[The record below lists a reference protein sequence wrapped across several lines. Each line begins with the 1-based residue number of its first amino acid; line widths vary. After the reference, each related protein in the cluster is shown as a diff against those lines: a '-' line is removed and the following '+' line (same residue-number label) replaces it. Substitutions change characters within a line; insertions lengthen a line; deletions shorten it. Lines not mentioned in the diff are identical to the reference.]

1 MQRCP
6 YLHEMRERLLDQ
18 PRETLQ
24 LENME
29 RANLLDNRQSATE
42 SHQVGTV
49 VKLQGDGYH
58 TSPAHQ
64 RTPLVPHDLGEDF
77 NLDFDD
83 DFPIDARRPKNA
95 NSPDYNVN
103 ELGDVGIIG
112 ALPYITD
119 FFRVGQ
125 LSGCGLLVYFFHR
138 LPVSFPIHVH
148 VIQCTATQLL
158 ATRDAVFTIVPVTDQ
173 CNPFFAEPYT
183 LMTRHIGT
191 HVHREKDHPASK
203 TETDTETE
211 TMGGGEVKVA
221 TVDVE
226 GGDNMATLPV
236 SRSHTAGSTDSAEKN
251 NAANKEM
258 ELKNVMP
265 QPLQRTSLFIVT
277 SLVYAILLIV
287 VCIAYVIS
295 DVTTHR
301 LPVLYYETFFTYLY
315 GTSILFLLYV
325 FCFLLQESSCCN
337 GGNGGSKPKPQP
349 KEKKAKKTKNAD
361 PADSKDAKGSKDSGK
376 AGKGAAYQE
385 APVDAEV
392 AVTPKNVRKRKT
404 THSDLTHGS
413 FFLRVGA
420 IAFGLGAM
428 IYIGLE
434 FGSFFEI
441 PFDSPCHHILIGV
454 NPLLQMIFTFMQMY
468 FIFMNARLNI
478 HRFKV
483 IARFGLMHVVA
494 TNICVWIRTLV
505 KESLLEITIYHQKRE
520 ADPEASSIAHSIRQ
534 HALRHAGTVLRTH
547 TGPNSE
553 FEVLDG
559 EDVLPKNVY
568 KSDNVLSKLVRNTVD
583 GISKSLGMGG
593 GGGGDVTS
601 STTSMP
607 ITTTSATM
615 RAAYTTPGYQWHST
629 TMARKLKKFI
639 TSTTAATSTMG
650 SSSTTTST
658 STTST
663 ASSMP
668 SFNSDLSSSTTT
680 SETPF
685 NSLQR
690 ILSSAAPSLT
700 PIDVAAPT
708 LPAAVDGG
716 ATFATATA
724 SATATSGV
732 SSFLNNLAASTPS
745 TSVSE
750 LTPASSTESAV
761 NIMNNL
767 FGPGMENSFQT
778 YSDISHEESNGLV
791 AFENFESLD
800 NIYPAALSSNI
811 GTLNSTAC
819 GRIDIM
825 GTIVYD
831 SAPYLYPFIIEYSL
845 IGAVVLYVM
854 WKHIGRYPGRMN
866 DEDLEHRLEVM
877 LSRRAVAMAQQARSG
892 RVDCVGSSKG
902 LFFGLLLLVG
912 ALICLIL
919 FFVLVRHQKFS
930 LLAIY
935 LADASHC
942 ILMAFAILAIIIG
955 FIRVKNLKFRC
966 EEQSSL
972 NDILLRI
979 SAFGL
984 FTYSVFSIIAGSLK
998 VLESEPSLL
1007 VTTTGGVA
1015 VFQVILQ
1022 LLFIADVSRR
1032 RVHLPEHDRSKPGRQ
1047 IVTFLL
1053 ICNVAMFAIYTFE
1066 AQKVFANPVQLEF
1079 YGFVPWSIIQRITL
1093 PLCIFHRFHSAV
1105 TLAEIWKTTYK
1116 ARLE

>member
-6 YLHEMRERLLDQ
+6 YIHEMRERLLDQ

-29 RANLLDNRQSATE
+29 RANLLDNRQSASE
-42 SHQVGTV
+42 SNQVGTV

-95 NSPDYNVN
+95 
-103 ELGDVGIIG
+103 
-112 ALPYITD
+112 
-119 FFRVGQ
+119 
-125 LSGCGLLVYFFHR
+125 
-138 LPVSFPIHVH
+138 
-148 VIQCTATQLL
+148 
-158 ATRDAVFTIVPVTDQ
+158 
-173 CNPFFAEPYT
+173 
-183 LMTRHIGT
+183 
-191 HVHREKDHPASK
+191 K
-203 TETDTETE
+203 
-211 TMGGGEVKVA
+211 
-221 TVDVE
+221 
-226 GGDNMATLPV
+226 
-236 SRSHTAGSTDSAEKN
+236 
-251 NAANKEM
+251 
-258 ELKNVMP
+258 
-265 QPLQRTSLFIVT
+265 TSLFIVT

-315 GTSILFLLYV
+315 GVSILFLLYV

-349 KEKKAKKTKNAD
+349 KEKKSKKAKNAD

-376 AGKGAAYQE
+376 AAKGAAYQE

-468 FIFMNARLNI
+468 FIFMNARTRPPFQLNI

-505 KESLLEITIYHQKRE
+505 KESLLEITIYHQKNEPE
-520 ADPEASSIAHSIRQ
+520 AGASSIAHSIRQ

-547 TGPNSE
+547 AGPNSE

-559 EDVLPKNVY
+559 EDLLPKDVY

-593 GGGGDVTS
+593 GDPVVAS
-601 STTSMP
+601 STTTS
-607 ITTTSATM
+607 TT
-615 RAAYTTPGYQWHST
+615 RAPFTTPNYQWHST

-639 TSTTAATSTMG
+639 TSATTAATTAAGSSSTTTTTTTISPTSSVSVSASDSASSILS

-658 STTST
+658 IL
-663 ASSMP
+663 P
-668 SFNSDLSSSTTT
+668 SSTTFSPFSTATTTTTTATAAALNSELT
-680 SETPF
+680 SGSESPF
-685 NSLQR
+685 GGLQR
-690 ILSSAAPSLT
+690 IFSSAVPTSL
-700 PIDVAAPT
+700 PP
-708 LPAAVDGG
+708 VDGFG
-716 ATFATATA
+716 SAATPTAG
-724 SATATSGV
+724 SGTG
-732 SSFLNNLAASTPS
+732 SGSGSFVDSLLGST
-745 TSVSE
+745 
-750 LTPASSTESAV
+750 LGPASSTEGSASL
-761 NIMNNL
+761 INNL
-767 FGPGMENSFQT
+767 FGQGPMENSFQT
-778 YSDISHEESNGLV
+778 YADLGHEEATGLV
-791 AFENFESLD
+791 SFENLESLD

-919 FFVLVRHQKFS
+919 FFVLVRHQQFS

-942 ILMAFAILAIIIG
+942 VLMAFAILAIIVG

-966 EEQSSL
+966 EEQSNL

-1066 AQKVFANPVQLEF
+1066 AQKVFANPVSRYVQLEF

>member
-83 DFPIDARRPKNA
+83 DFPIDVRRPKNA
-95 NSPDYNVN
+95 NGNHPTVLTHPQKRVCYTFKPNPNKHSFMPAKITVQGTYQTNPITGPI
-103 ELGDVGIIG
+103 ELW
-112 ALPYITD
+112 
-119 FFRVGQ
+119 
-125 LSGCGLLVYFFHR
+125 
-138 LPVSFPIHVH
+138 
-148 VIQCTATQLL
+148 
-158 ATRDAVFTIVPVTDQ
+158 
-173 CNPFFAEPYT
+173 
-183 LMTRHIGT
+183 
-191 HVHREKDHPASK
+191 
-203 TETDTETE
+203 
-211 TMGGGEVKVA
+211 
-221 TVDVE
+221 
-226 GGDNMATLPV
+226 
-236 SRSHTAGSTDSAEKN
+236 
-251 NAANKEM
+251 
-258 ELKNVMP
+258 
-265 QPLQRTSLFIVT
+265 TSLFIVT

-349 KEKKAKKTKNAD
+349 KEKKSKKTKNAD

-376 AGKGAAYQE
+376 AAKGAAYQE

-468 FIFMNARLNI
+468 FIFMNARTRPPFQLNI

-520 ADPEASSIAHSIRQ
+520 ADPDASSIAHSIRQ

-547 TGPNSE
+547 AGPNSE

-559 EDVLPKNVY
+559 EDLLPKNVY

-593 GGGGDVTS
+593 SSSDVTS
-601 STTSMP
+601 TALPSTILP
-607 ITTTSATM
+607 TTTTTTTT
-615 RAAYTTPGYQWHST
+615 RLPYTTPGYQWHST

-639 TSTTAATSTMG
+639 TSTTAATSTVG
-650 SSSTTTST
+650 SSSSSSSSSSTAFPSTISTSTMTTST
-658 STTST
+658 TIASNSPSSSIPFDLSTTSE
-663 ASSMP
+663 S
-668 SFNSDLSSSTTT
+668 
-680 SETPF
+680 PF
-685 NSLQR
+685 SGLQR
-690 ILSSAAPSLT
+690 ILSSAASAASSSSST
-700 PIDVAAPT
+700 PIDVADST
-708 LPAAVDGG
+708 LPAAANADGG
-716 ATFATATA
+716 AG
-724 SATATSGV
+724 SV
-732 SSFLNNLAASTPS
+732 SSFLNNLAAASTPS
-745 TSVSE
+745 TAATAATATAAAAVS
-750 LTPASSTESAV
+750 SSTEGAV

-778 YSDISHEESNGLV
+778 YSDLSHDEASAGGGLV
-791 AFENFESLD
+791 AFENLESLD
-800 NIYPAALSSNI
+800 SIYPAALSSNI

-919 FFVLVRHQKFS
+919 FFVLVRHQQFS

-966 EEQSSL
+966 EEQSNL

-1066 AQKVFANPVQLEF
+1066 AQKVFANPVSRYVQLEF

>member
-1 MQRCP
+1 
-6 YLHEMRERLLDQ
+6 
-18 PRETLQ
+18 
-24 LENME
+24 
-29 RANLLDNRQSATE
+29 
-42 SHQVGTV
+42 
-49 VKLQGDGYH
+49 
-58 TSPAHQ
+58 
-64 RTPLVPHDLGEDF
+64 
-77 NLDFDD
+77 
-83 DFPIDARRPKNA
+83 
-95 NSPDYNVN
+95 
-103 ELGDVGIIG
+103 
-112 ALPYITD
+112 
-119 FFRVGQ
+119 
-125 LSGCGLLVYFFHR
+125 
-138 LPVSFPIHVH
+138 
-148 VIQCTATQLL
+148 
-158 ATRDAVFTIVPVTDQ
+158 
-173 CNPFFAEPYT
+173 
-183 LMTRHIGT
+183 
-191 HVHREKDHPASK
+191 
-203 TETDTETE
+203 
-211 TMGGGEVKVA
+211 MGGGEVKVA

-349 KEKKAKKTKNAD
+349 KEKKSKKTKNAD

-376 AGKGAAYQE
+376 AAKGAAYQE

-520 ADPEASSIAHSIRQ
+520 ADPDASSIAHSIRQ

-547 TGPNSE
+547 AGPNSE

-559 EDVLPKNVY
+559 EDLLPKNVY

-593 GGGGDVTS
+593 SSSDVTS
-601 STTSMP
+601 TALPSTILP
-607 ITTTSATM
+607 TTTTTTTT
-615 RAAYTTPGYQWHST
+615 RLPYTTPGYQWHST

-639 TSTTAATSTMG
+639 TSTTAATSTVG
-650 SSSTTTST
+650 SSSSSSSSSSTAFPSTISTSTMTTST
-658 STTST
+658 TIASNSPSSSIPFDLSTTSE
-663 ASSMP
+663 S
-668 SFNSDLSSSTTT
+668 
-680 SETPF
+680 PF
-685 NSLQR
+685 SGLQR
-690 ILSSAAPSLT
+690 ILSSAASAASSSSST
-700 PIDVAAPT
+700 PIDVADST
-708 LPAAVDGG
+708 LPAAANADGG
-716 ATFATATA
+716 AG
-724 SATATSGV
+724 SV
-732 SSFLNNLAASTPS
+732 SSFLNNLAAASTPS
-745 TSVSE
+745 TAATAATATAAAAVS
-750 LTPASSTESAV
+750 SSTEGAV

-778 YSDISHEESNGLV
+778 YSDLSHDEASAGGGLV
-791 AFENFESLD
+791 AFENLESLD
-800 NIYPAALSSNI
+800 SIYPAALSSNI

-919 FFVLVRHQKFS
+919 FFVLVRHQQFS

-966 EEQSSL
+966 EEQSNL

>member
-42 SHQVGTV
+42 SHQ
-49 VKLQGDGYH
+49 LQGDGYH

-95 NSPDYNVN
+95 KVCYTFKPNPNKHSFIPAKITVQGTYQTNPITGPI
-103 ELGDVGIIG
+103 ELW
-112 ALPYITD
+112 
-119 FFRVGQ
+119 
-125 LSGCGLLVYFFHR
+125 
-138 LPVSFPIHVH
+138 
-148 VIQCTATQLL
+148 
-158 ATRDAVFTIVPVTDQ
+158 
-173 CNPFFAEPYT
+173 
-183 LMTRHIGT
+183 
-191 HVHREKDHPASK
+191 
-203 TETDTETE
+203 
-211 TMGGGEVKVA
+211 
-221 TVDVE
+221 
-226 GGDNMATLPV
+226 
-236 SRSHTAGSTDSAEKN
+236 
-251 NAANKEM
+251 
-258 ELKNVMP
+258 
-265 QPLQRTSLFIVT
+265 TSLFIVT

-349 KEKKAKKTKNAD
+349 KEKKSKKTKNAD

-376 AGKGAAYQE
+376 AGKGAAYQVSE

-520 ADPEASSIAHSIRQ
+520 ADPDASSIAHSIRQ

-547 TGPNSE
+547 AGPNSE

-559 EDVLPKNVY
+559 EDLLPKNVY
-568 KSDNVLSKLVRNTVD
+568 KHDNVLSKLVRNTVD

-593 GGGGDVTS
+593 SDVA
-601 STTSMP
+601 STTAATLTQ
-607 ITTTSATM
+607 TTTGATTRM
-615 RAAYTTPGYQWHST
+615 PYTTPGYQWHST

-639 TSTTAATSTMG
+639 TSTTAATSTAG
-650 SSSTTTST
+650 SSSSSSSSTALPTSTISTTMTT

-663 ASSMP
+663 SIPFDSS
-668 SFNSDLSSSTTT
+668 SILSSSSSTT
-680 SETPF
+680 SESPF
-685 NSLQR
+685 NGLQR

-700 PIDVAAPT
+700 PVDVAAST
-708 LPAAVDGG
+708 LPAAADG
-716 ATFATATA
+716 
-724 SATATSGV
+724 GV
-732 SSFLNNLAASTPS
+732 SSFLNNLAAASTPS
-745 TSVSE
+745 TATV
-750 LTPASSTESAV
+750 ASSTESAV

-778 YSDISHEESNGLV
+778 YSDISHDDAAGGLV
-791 AFENFESLD
+791 AFENLESLD

-825 GTIVYD
+825 GSIVYD

-919 FFVLVRHQKFS
+919 FFVLVRHQQFS

-966 EEQSSL
+966 EEQSNL

>member
-1 MQRCP
+1 
-6 YLHEMRERLLDQ
+6 
-18 PRETLQ
+18 
-24 LENME
+24 
-29 RANLLDNRQSATE
+29 
-42 SHQVGTV
+42 
-49 VKLQGDGYH
+49 
-58 TSPAHQ
+58 
-64 RTPLVPHDLGEDF
+64 
-77 NLDFDD
+77 
-83 DFPIDARRPKNA
+83 
-95 NSPDYNVN
+95 
-103 ELGDVGIIG
+103 
-112 ALPYITD
+112 
-119 FFRVGQ
+119 
-125 LSGCGLLVYFFHR
+125 
-138 LPVSFPIHVH
+138 
-148 VIQCTATQLL
+148 
-158 ATRDAVFTIVPVTDQ
+158 
-173 CNPFFAEPYT
+173 
-183 LMTRHIGT
+183 
-191 HVHREKDHPASK
+191 
-203 TETDTETE
+203 
-211 TMGGGEVKVA
+211 MGGGEVKVA

-337 GGNGGSKPKPQP
+337 GGNGGSKPKPP
-349 KEKKAKKTKNAD
+349 AKEKKSKKTKNAD

-468 FIFMNARLNI
+468 FIFMNARTRPPFQLNI

-520 ADPEASSIAHSIRQ
+520 ADPDASSIAHSIRQ

-547 TGPNSE
+547 SGPNTE

-593 GGGGDVTS
+593 DISST
-601 STTSMP
+601 STTS
-607 ITTTSATM
+607 TTTTTT
-615 RAAYTTPGYQWHST
+615 RAPYTTPGYQWHST

-639 TSTTAATSTMG
+639 TSTTAATSTIG
-650 SSSTTTST
+650 SSSSSSSSSTSTASSTITSTTTST
-658 STTST
+658 TGLPFGSAAT
-663 ASSMP
+663 AADAAS
-668 SFNSDLSSSTTT
+668 TT

-685 NSLQR
+685 NSLER
-690 ILSSAAPSLT
+690 ILSSVAPSSQS
-700 PIDVAAPT
+700 PVDVSAST
-708 LPAAVDGG
+708 LPA
-716 ATFATATA
+716 
-724 SATATSGV
+724 ATSGV
-732 SSFLNNLAASTPS
+732 SSFIDNLVSSSTAPSPTTLGAST
-745 TSVSE
+745 
-750 LTPASSTESAV
+750 TESAV

-778 YSDISHEESNGLV
+778 YSDLSHEESNGLI
-791 AFENFESLD
+791 AFENLESLD

-854 WKHIGRYPGRMN
+854 WKHIGRYPGRLN

-919 FFVLVRHQKFS
+919 FFVLVRHQQFS

-942 ILMAFAILAIIIG
+942 ILMAFAILAIIVG

-966 EEQSSL
+966 EEQSNL

-1066 AQKVFANPVQLEF
+1066 AQKVFANPVSRYVQLDF

>member
-6 YLHEMRERLLDQ
+6 YIHEMRERLLNDQ
-18 PRETLQ
+18 NRESLP
-24 LENME
+24 LEQME
-29 RANLLDNRQSATE
+29 RANLLDNRQSAE
-42 SHQVGTV
+42 
-49 VKLQGDGYH
+49 LQQLHADGYH

-64 RTPLVPHDLGEDF
+64 RTPLVPRDLGEDF

-83 DFPIDARRPKNA
+83 DFPIDAKRPKNA
-95 NSPDYNVN
+95 
-103 ELGDVGIIG
+103 
-112 ALPYITD
+112 
-119 FFRVGQ
+119 
-125 LSGCGLLVYFFHR
+125 
-138 LPVSFPIHVH
+138 
-148 VIQCTATQLL
+148 
-158 ATRDAVFTIVPVTDQ
+158 
-173 CNPFFAEPYT
+173 
-183 LMTRHIGT
+183 
-191 HVHREKDHPASK
+191 K
-203 TETDTETE
+203 
-211 TMGGGEVKVA
+211 
-221 TVDVE
+221 
-226 GGDNMATLPV
+226 
-236 SRSHTAGSTDSAEKN
+236 
-251 NAANKEM
+251 
-258 ELKNVMP
+258 
-265 QPLQRTSLFIVT
+265 TSLFIVT
-277 SLVYAILLIV
+277 SLVYAIILIV

-301 LPVLYYETFFTYLY
+301 LPVLYYESFFTYLY
-315 GTSILFLLYV
+315 GVSILFLLYV

-337 GGNGGSKPKPQP
+337 GGNNQPKSPK
-349 KEKKAKKTKNAD
+349 KEKKSKKDKD
-361 PADSKDAKGSKDSGK
+361 PADSKDAKGTKDSGK
-376 AGKGAAYQE
+376 GGKPSPYQDSQVE
-385 APVDAEV
+385 AEV

-505 KESLLEITIYHQKRE
+505 KESLLEITLYHQKRDN
-520 ADPEASSIAHSIRQ
+520 DPNDSAISQSIRQ

-547 TGPNSE
+547 NGPNEE

-559 EDVLPKNVY
+559 EDLLPVNAY
-568 KSDNVLSKLVRNTVD
+568 KTDNVLSKLVRKTVD
-583 GISKSLGMGG
+583 GISKTLGYGSNEVADLAATTLNTMTT
-593 GGGGDVTS
+593 TS
-601 STTSMP
+601 STTS
-607 ITTTSATM
+607 TTT
-615 RAAYTTPGYQWHST
+615 RAPYTTPSYQWQST

-639 TSTTAATSTMG
+639 TSTTAATMG
-650 SSSTTTST
+650 TSSSTTTTTPATTTTS
-658 STTST
+658 STT
-663 ASSMP
+663 MP
-668 SFNSDLSSSTTT
+668 STTPLTTTTTTELPYNTYQNLYSSAAPLTGESLLSSSTAADTT
-680 SETPF
+680 SSF
-685 NSLQR
+685 DSSSLA
-690 ILSSAAPSLT
+690 SS
-700 PIDVAAPT
+700 V
-708 LPAAVDGG
+708 
-716 ATFATATA
+716 ATF
-724 SATATSGV
+724 
-732 SSFLNNLAASTPS
+732 FNNLISSTPS
-745 TSVSE
+745 PT
-750 LTPASSTESAV
+750 TITTTTAATTTTTIAAKTTENSL
-761 NIMNNL
+761 NLINNL
-767 FGPGMENSFQT
+767 MENSFQT
-778 YSDISHEESNGLV
+778 YSGISHPESSSIMS
-791 AFENFESLD
+791 FENYENLD
-800 NIYPAALSSNI
+800 NIYPAALSSNV
-811 GTLNSTAC
+811 GTLNSSAC

-854 WKHIGRYPGRMN
+854 WKHIGRYPGRLS
-866 DEDLEHRLEVM
+866 DDDLEHRLEVM

-912 ALICLIL
+912 AMISLIL
-919 FFVLVRHQKFS
+919 FFVLVRHQQFS

-942 ILMAFAILAIIIG
+942 ILMVFAILAIIIG

-966 EEQSSL
+966 EEQSNL

-984 FTYSVFSIIAGSLK
+984 FTYSVFSVISGSLK

-1007 VTTTGGVA
+1007 VTTTSGVA

-1066 AQKVFANPVQLEF
+1066 AQKVFANPVQLDF
-1079 YGFVPWSIIQRITL
+1079 YGFVPWAIIQRVTL

>member
-6 YLHEMRERLLDQ
+6 YIHEMRERLLDQ

-29 RANLLDNRQSATE
+29 RANLLDNRQSASE
-42 SHQVGTV
+42 SNQVGTV

-95 NSPDYNVN
+95 N
-103 ELGDVGIIG
+103 GIH
-112 ALPYITD
+112 
-119 FFRVGQ
+119 Q
-125 LSGCGLLVYFFHR
+125 
-138 LPVSFPIHVH
+138 PV
-148 VIQCTATQLL
+148 L
-158 ATRDAVFTIVPVTDQ
+158 TR
-173 CNPFFAEPYT
+173 
-183 LMTRHIGT
+183 
-191 HVHREKDHPASK
+191 
-203 TETDTETE
+203 
-211 TMGGGEVKVA
+211 
-221 TVDVE
+221 
-226 GGDNMATLPV
+226 
-236 SRSHTAGSTDSAEKN
+236 
-251 NAANKEM
+251 
-258 ELKNVMP
+258 P
-265 QPLQRTSLFIVT
+265 QPRTSLFIVT

-315 GTSILFLLYV
+315 GVSILFLLYV

-337 GGNGGSKPKPQP
+337 GGNGNGNGSKPKPQP
-349 KEKKAKKTKNAD
+349 KEKKSKKAKNAD
-361 PADSKDAKGSKDSGK
+361 PADSKEAKGSKDSGK
-376 AGKGAAYQE
+376 AAVKGAAYQE

-404 THSDLTHGS
+404 THSDPTHGS

-505 KESLLEITIYHQKRE
+505 KESLLEITIWHQKNE
-520 ADPEASSIAHSIRQ
+520 ADPEASSIAHSVRQ

-547 TGPNSE
+547 AGPNSE

-559 EDVLPKNVY
+559 EDLLPKDVY

-593 GGGGDVTS
+593 DVASSTASSIIS
-601 STTSMP
+601 STT
-607 ITTTSATM
+607 T
-615 RAAYTTPGYQWHST
+615 RAPYTTAGYQWHST

-639 TSTTAATSTMG
+639 TSATTAATTTGGSPSTIASTTTTFGTTTTTTTSPLTTTTAIPISAG
-650 SSSTTTST
+650 STATDAISSTT
-658 STTST
+658 
-663 ASSMP
+663 
-668 SFNSDLSSSTTT
+668 
-680 SETPF
+680 SESPF
-685 NSLQR
+685 SGLQR
-690 ILSSAAPSLT
+690 LLSSAAPSLT
-700 PIDVAAPT
+700 PVDGSASSA
-708 LPAAVDGG
+708 LPAA
-716 ATFATATA
+716 ATG
-724 SATATSGV
+724 SV
-732 SSFLNNLAASTPS
+732 SSFFNSFAASTPS
-745 TSVSE
+745 TSIG
-750 LTPASSTESAV
+750 AASTEGPV

-778 YSDISHEESNGLV
+778 YSDISHEESSGGLV
-791 AFENFESLD
+791 AFENLESLD
-800 NIYPAALSSNI
+800 SIYPAALSSNI

-919 FFVLVRHQKFS
+919 FFVLVRHQQFS

-942 ILMAFAILAIIIG
+942 ILMAFAILAIIVG

-966 EEQSSL
+966 EEQSNL

-1066 AQKVFANPVQLEF
+1066 AQKVFANPVSRYVQLDF

>member
-6 YLHEMRERLLDQ
+6 YIHEMRERLLDQ
-18 PRETLQ
+18 PRETPQ

-29 RANLLDNRQSATE
+29 RATLLDNRQSASE
-42 SHQVGTV
+42 SNQ
-49 VKLQGDGYH
+49 LQGDGYH

-95 NSPDYNVN
+95 
-103 ELGDVGIIG
+103 
-112 ALPYITD
+112 
-119 FFRVGQ
+119 
-125 LSGCGLLVYFFHR
+125 
-138 LPVSFPIHVH
+138 
-148 VIQCTATQLL
+148 
-158 ATRDAVFTIVPVTDQ
+158 
-173 CNPFFAEPYT
+173 
-183 LMTRHIGT
+183 
-191 HVHREKDHPASK
+191 K
-203 TETDTETE
+203 
-211 TMGGGEVKVA
+211 
-221 TVDVE
+221 
-226 GGDNMATLPV
+226 
-236 SRSHTAGSTDSAEKN
+236 
-251 NAANKEM
+251 
-258 ELKNVMP
+258 
-265 QPLQRTSLFIVT
+265 TSLFIVT

-315 GTSILFLLYV
+315 GVSILFLLYV

-349 KEKKAKKTKNAD
+349 KEKKSKKAKNAD
-361 PADSKDAKGSKDSGK
+361 PADSKEAKGSKDSGK
-376 AGKGAAYQE
+376 AAKGAAYQHTMAKFLE

-505 KESLLEITIYHQKRE
+505 KESLLEITIYHQKHEPE
-520 ADPEASSIAHSIRQ
+520 AGASSIAHSIRQ

-547 TGPNSE
+547 AGPNSE

-559 EDVLPKNVY
+559 EDLLPKDGY
-568 KSDNVLSKLVRNTVD
+568 KGDNVLSKLVRNTVN

-593 GGGGDVTS
+593 DQVVTS
-601 STTSMP
+601 STT
-607 ITTTSATM
+607 TTT
-615 RAAYTTPGYQWHST
+615 RAPFTTPNYQWHST

-639 TSTTAATSTMG
+639 TSATTAATTAAG
-650 SSSTTTST
+650 SSSST
-658 STTST
+658 
-663 ASSMP
+663 
-668 SFNSDLSSSTTT
+668 SSTTISPTT
-680 SETPF
+680 SSTTIPPTTSSTTISPSTTFNPFSTTAALNLETSGSDSPF
-685 NSLQR
+685 GGLQR
-690 ILSSAAPSLT
+690 VLSSVAPPSL
-700 PIDVAAPT
+700 AP
-708 LPAAVDGG
+708 VDGFG
-716 ATFATATA
+716 SAATPTPV
-724 SATATSGV
+724 SGPGSFV
-732 SSFLNNLAASTPS
+732 DSFLASTLS
-745 TSVSE
+745 
-750 LTPASSTESAV
+750 PASSTEGSAS
-761 NIMNNL
+761 IMNNL
-767 FGPGMENSFQT
+767 FGQGPMENSFQT
-778 YSDISHEESNGLV
+778 YTDLGHEEATGLV
-791 AFENFESLD
+791 SFENLESLD

-919 FFVLVRHQKFS
+919 FFVLVRHQQFS

-966 EEQSSL
+966 EEQSNL

-1066 AQKVFANPVQLEF
+1066 AQKVFANPVSRYVQLEF

>member
-6 YLHEMRERLLDQ
+6 YIHEMRERLLDQ

-29 RANLLDNRQSATE
+29 RANLLDNRQSASE
-42 SHQVGTV
+42 SNQ
-49 VKLQGDGYH
+49 LQGDGYH

-95 NSPDYNVN
+95 
-103 ELGDVGIIG
+103 
-112 ALPYITD
+112 
-119 FFRVGQ
+119 
-125 LSGCGLLVYFFHR
+125 
-138 LPVSFPIHVH
+138 
-148 VIQCTATQLL
+148 
-158 ATRDAVFTIVPVTDQ
+158 
-173 CNPFFAEPYT
+173 
-183 LMTRHIGT
+183 
-191 HVHREKDHPASK
+191 K
-203 TETDTETE
+203 
-211 TMGGGEVKVA
+211 
-221 TVDVE
+221 
-226 GGDNMATLPV
+226 
-236 SRSHTAGSTDSAEKN
+236 
-251 NAANKEM
+251 
-258 ELKNVMP
+258 
-265 QPLQRTSLFIVT
+265 TSLFIVT

-315 GTSILFLLYV
+315 GVSILFLLYV

-349 KEKKAKKTKNAD
+349 KEKKSKKAKNAD

-376 AGKGAAYQE
+376 AAKGAAYQHTLAKFLE

-505 KESLLEITIYHQKRE
+505 KESLLEITIYHQKNEPE
-520 ADPEASSIAHSIRQ
+520 AGASSIAHSIRQ

-547 TGPNSE
+547 AGPNSE

-559 EDVLPKNVY
+559 EDILPKDVY

-593 GGGGDVTS
+593 DQALASSTTS
-601 STTSMP
+601 STT
-607 ITTTSATM
+607 TTT
-615 RAAYTTPGYQWHST
+615 RAPFTTPNYQWHST

-639 TSTTAATSTMG
+639 TSATTAATTAAG
-650 SSSTTTST
+650 SSSTGSSTTTISPTTS
-658 STTST
+658 STTIPST
-663 ASSMP
+663 TISSTTI
-668 SFNSDLSSSTTT
+668 SSSTTFSPFSPSTTTTTAAALNLET
-680 SETPF
+680 SGSESPF
-685 NSLQR
+685 GGLQR
-690 ILSSAAPSLT
+690 ILSSAAPPSL
-700 PIDVAAPT
+700 AP
-708 LPAAVDGG
+708 VDGFG
-716 ATFATATA
+716 SA
-724 SATATSGV
+724 SAATPTSGSGAGSFV
-732 SSFLNNLAASTPS
+732 DSFLASTLS
-745 TSVSE
+745 
-750 LTPASSTESAV
+750 PASSTEGSAS
-761 NIMNNL
+761 IMNNL
-767 FGPGMENSFQT
+767 FGQGPMENSFQT
-778 YSDISHEESNGLV
+778 YTDLGHEEATGLV
-791 AFENFESLD
+791 SFENLESLD

-919 FFVLVRHQKFS
+919 FFVLVRHQQFS

-942 ILMAFAILAIIIG
+942 ILMAFAILAIIVG

-966 EEQSSL
+966 EEQSNL

>member
-6 YLHEMRERLLDQ
+6 YIHEMRERLLDQ
-18 PRETLQ
+18 PRETTLQ

-29 RANLLDNRQSATE
+29 RANLLDNRQSAASE
-42 SHQVGTV
+42 SNQVGTV
-49 VKLQGDGYH
+49 VKLHGDGYH

-95 NSPDYNVN
+95 
-103 ELGDVGIIG
+103 
-112 ALPYITD
+112 
-119 FFRVGQ
+119 
-125 LSGCGLLVYFFHR
+125 
-138 LPVSFPIHVH
+138 
-148 VIQCTATQLL
+148 
-158 ATRDAVFTIVPVTDQ
+158 
-173 CNPFFAEPYT
+173 
-183 LMTRHIGT
+183 
-191 HVHREKDHPASK
+191 K
-203 TETDTETE
+203 
-211 TMGGGEVKVA
+211 
-221 TVDVE
+221 
-226 GGDNMATLPV
+226 
-236 SRSHTAGSTDSAEKN
+236 
-251 NAANKEM
+251 
-258 ELKNVMP
+258 
-265 QPLQRTSLFIVT
+265 TSLFIVT

-349 KEKKAKKTKNAD
+349 KEKKSKKSKNAD

-376 AGKGAAYQE
+376 AGKAGAAAAYQE

-468 FIFMNARLNI
+468 FIFMNARTRPPFQLNI

-505 KESLLEITIYHQKRE
+505 KESLLEITIYHRKRE
-520 ADPEASSIAHSIRQ
+520 ADPNASSIGYSIRQ

-547 TGPNSE
+547 AGPNTE

-559 EDVLPKNVY
+559 EDLLPKNVY
-568 KSDNVLSKLVRNTVD
+568 KSDNVLSKMLRNTVN

-593 GGGGDVTS
+593 GDDIAIS
-601 STTSMP
+601 STT
-607 ITTTSATM
+607 TTTT
-615 RAAYTTPGYQWHST
+615 RAPYTTPGYQWPST

-639 TSTTAATSTMG
+639 TSATTAATTTGGGGGTSTI
-650 SSSTTTST
+650 STTTTST
-658 STTST
+658 TSIPITTTRTST
-663 ASSMP
+663 MASLI
-668 SFNSDLSSSTTT
+668 DSSPT
-680 SETPF
+680 SESPF
-685 NSLQR
+685 GSLQR
-690 ILSSAAPSLT
+690 LFSSAAPSPT
-700 PIDVAAPT
+700 SHIAPNDVSAAT
-708 LPAAVDGG
+708 G
-716 ATFATATA
+716 
-724 SATATSGV
+724 SAFLNQLV
-732 SSFLNNLAASTPS
+732 SSTSTLSP
-745 TSVSE
+745 
-750 LTPASSTESAV
+750 SSTIAAAATTTTTTSTTEGAV

-767 FGPGMENSFQT
+767 FGPGIENSFQT
-778 YSDISHEESNGLV
+778 YSDISHDDAAGGLV
-791 AFENFESLD
+791 AFENLESLD

-854 WKHIGRYPGRMN
+854 WKHIGRYPGRLN

-930 LLAIY
+930 LLAVY

-942 ILMAFAILAIIIG
+942 ILMAFAILAIIVG

-966 EEQSSL
+966 EEQSNL

-1066 AQKVFANPVQLEF
+1066 AQKVFANPVSSYVQLEF

>member
-42 SHQVGTV
+42 SHQ
-49 VKLQGDGYH
+49 LQGDGYH

-83 DFPIDARRPKNA
+83 DFPIDVRRPKNA
-95 NSPDYNVN
+95 NGNHPTVLTHPQKRVCYTFKPNPNKHSFMPAKITVQGTYQTNPITGPI
-103 ELGDVGIIG
+103 ELW
-112 ALPYITD
+112 
-119 FFRVGQ
+119 
-125 LSGCGLLVYFFHR
+125 
-138 LPVSFPIHVH
+138 
-148 VIQCTATQLL
+148 
-158 ATRDAVFTIVPVTDQ
+158 
-173 CNPFFAEPYT
+173 
-183 LMTRHIGT
+183 
-191 HVHREKDHPASK
+191 
-203 TETDTETE
+203 
-211 TMGGGEVKVA
+211 
-221 TVDVE
+221 
-226 GGDNMATLPV
+226 
-236 SRSHTAGSTDSAEKN
+236 
-251 NAANKEM
+251 
-258 ELKNVMP
+258 
-265 QPLQRTSLFIVT
+265 TSLFIVT

-349 KEKKAKKTKNAD
+349 KEKKSKKTKNAD

-376 AGKGAAYQE
+376 AAKGAAYQE

-468 FIFMNARLNI
+468 FIFMNARTRPPFQLNI

-520 ADPEASSIAHSIRQ
+520 ADPDASSIAHSIRQ

-547 TGPNSE
+547 AGPNSE

-559 EDVLPKNVY
+559 EDLLPKNVY

-593 GGGGDVTS
+593 SSSDVTS
-601 STTSMP
+601 TALPSTILP
-607 ITTTSATM
+607 TTTTTTTT
-615 RAAYTTPGYQWHST
+615 RLPYTTPGYQWHST

-639 TSTTAATSTMG
+639 TSTTAATSTVG
-650 SSSTTTST
+650 SSSSSSSSSSTAFPSTISTSTMTTST
-658 STTST
+658 TIASNSPSSSIPFDLSTTSE
-663 ASSMP
+663 S
-668 SFNSDLSSSTTT
+668 
-680 SETPF
+680 PF
-685 NSLQR
+685 SGLQR
-690 ILSSAAPSLT
+690 ILSSAASAASSSSST
-700 PIDVAAPT
+700 PIDVADST
-708 LPAAVDGG
+708 LPAAANADGG
-716 ATFATATA
+716 AG
-724 SATATSGV
+724 SV
-732 SSFLNNLAASTPS
+732 SSFLNNLAAASTPS
-745 TSVSE
+745 TAATAATATAAAAVS
-750 LTPASSTESAV
+750 SSTEGAV

-778 YSDISHEESNGLV
+778 YSDLSHDEASAGGGLV
-791 AFENFESLD
+791 AFENLESLD
-800 NIYPAALSSNI
+800 SIYPAALSSNI

-919 FFVLVRHQKFS
+919 FFVLVRHQQFS

-966 EEQSSL
+966 EEQSNL

-1066 AQKVFANPVQLEF
+1066 AQKVFANPVSRYVQLEF

>member
-1 MQRCP
+1 
-6 YLHEMRERLLDQ
+6 MRERLLNEQ
-18 PRETLQ
+18 NRESLP
-24 LENME
+24 LEQME
-29 RANLLDNRQSATE
+29 RANLLDNRQSAE
-42 SHQVGTV
+42 
-49 VKLQGDGYH
+49 LQQLHGDGYH

-64 RTPLVPHDLGEDF
+64 RTPLVPRDLGEDF

-83 DFPIDARRPKNA
+83 DFPIEVRRPKNA
-95 NSPDYNVN
+95 
-103 ELGDVGIIG
+103 
-112 ALPYITD
+112 
-119 FFRVGQ
+119 
-125 LSGCGLLVYFFHR
+125 
-138 LPVSFPIHVH
+138 
-148 VIQCTATQLL
+148 
-158 ATRDAVFTIVPVTDQ
+158 
-173 CNPFFAEPYT
+173 
-183 LMTRHIGT
+183 
-191 HVHREKDHPASK
+191 K
-203 TETDTETE
+203 
-211 TMGGGEVKVA
+211 
-221 TVDVE
+221 
-226 GGDNMATLPV
+226 
-236 SRSHTAGSTDSAEKN
+236 
-251 NAANKEM
+251 
-258 ELKNVMP
+258 
-265 QPLQRTSLFIVT
+265 TSLFIVT
-277 SLVYAILLIV
+277 SLVYAIILIV

-301 LPVLYYETFFTYLY
+301 LPVLYYESFFTYLY
-315 GTSILFLLYV
+315 GVSILFLLYV

-337 GGNGGSKPKPQP
+337 GGNNQPKSPK
-349 KEKKAKKTKNAD
+349 KEKKSKKSKEKD
-361 PADSKDAKGSKDSGK
+361 PADSKDAKGTKDSGK
-376 AGKGAAYQE
+376 SKASPYQE
-385 APVDAEV
+385 RYPVKKRDLVRQNLLSQQDSQADAEV
-392 AVTPKNVRKRKT
+392 AVTPKNSRKRKT

-505 KESLLEITIYHQKRE
+505 KESLLEITLYHQRR
-520 ADPEASSIAHSIRQ
+520 DPDPNESSIGQSIRQ

-547 TGPNSE
+547 YGPNEE

-559 EDVLPKNVY
+559 EDLLPKDAYTTNG
-568 KSDNVLSKLVRNTVD
+568 VLSKMLAKTVD
-583 GISKSLGMGG
+583 GISKTLGMGSNEVA
-593 GGGGDVTS
+593 DPVTS
-601 STTSMP
+601 TTTTTTTTTMRPAFTTPSYQWQSTTV
-607 ITTTSATM
+607 
-615 RAAYTTPGYQWHST
+615 
-629 TMARKLKKFI
+629 ARKLKKFI
-639 TSTTAATSTMG
+639 TSTTAAATMG
-650 SSSTTTST
+650 TSSTTPSSTTST
-658 STTST
+658 ST
-663 ASSMP
+663 
-668 SFNSDLSSSTTT
+668 STTT
-680 SETPF
+680 TTTALPATSPLATTTTTELPF
-685 NSLQR
+685 NNFQQNLY
-690 ILSSAAPSLT
+690 SSTGSPLA
-700 PIDVAAPT
+700 
-708 LPAAVDGG
+708 AAVEHL
-716 ATFATATA
+716 ASSPSTTTTAETTA
-724 SATATSGV
+724 SGFDTSSV
-732 SSFLNNLAASTPS
+732 ASSVASFFSSLMSSTPS
-745 TSVSE
+745 SPITSTTTTTNIPISTTTTVSS
-750 LTPASSTESAV
+750 LADKTTESSLGF
-761 NIMNNL
+761 INNL
-767 FGPGMENSFQT
+767 MENSYQT
-778 YSDISHEESNGLV
+778 FSGISHPEAASIV
-791 AFENFESLD
+791 TFENFENLD
-800 NIYPAALSSNI
+800 NIYPAALSSNV

-819 GRIDIM
+819 GRVDIM

-866 DEDLEHRLEVM
+866 DDDLEHRLEVM

-919 FFVLVRHQKFS
+919 FFVLVRHQQFS

-942 ILMAFAILAIIIG
+942 ILMVFAILAIIIG

-966 EEQSSL
+966 EEQSNL

-984 FTYSVFSIIAGSLK
+984 FTYSVFSVISGSLK
-998 VLESEPSLL
+998 VLEHEPSLL
-1007 VTTTGGVA
+1007 VTTTSAVA
-1015 VFQVILQ
+1015 VLQVILQ

-1053 ICNVAMFAIYTFE
+1053 ICNVAMFAIYTFD
-1066 AQKVFANPVQLEF
+1066 AQKVYANPVQLDF
-1079 YGFVPWSIIQRITL
+1079 YGYVPWAIIQRVTL

>member
-42 SHQVGTV
+42 SNQVGTV

-95 NSPDYNVN
+95 NGNHPQVLTKPQKRVCYTFKPNPNKHSFMPAKITVQGTYQTNPITGPI
-103 ELGDVGIIG
+103 ELW
-112 ALPYITD
+112 
-119 FFRVGQ
+119 
-125 LSGCGLLVYFFHR
+125 
-138 LPVSFPIHVH
+138 
-148 VIQCTATQLL
+148 
-158 ATRDAVFTIVPVTDQ
+158 
-173 CNPFFAEPYT
+173 
-183 LMTRHIGT
+183 
-191 HVHREKDHPASK
+191 
-203 TETDTETE
+203 
-211 TMGGGEVKVA
+211 
-221 TVDVE
+221 
-226 GGDNMATLPV
+226 
-236 SRSHTAGSTDSAEKN
+236 
-251 NAANKEM
+251 
-258 ELKNVMP
+258 
-265 QPLQRTSLFIVT
+265 TSLFIVT

-337 GGNGGSKPKPQP
+337 GGNGGSKPKPP
-349 KEKKAKKTKNAD
+349 AKEKKSKKTKNAD

-520 ADPEASSIAHSIRQ
+520 ADPDASSIAHSIRQ

-547 TGPNSE
+547 SGPNTE

-593 GGGGDVTS
+593 DITS
-601 STTSMP
+601 TSTTS
-607 ITTTSATM
+607 TTTTTT
-615 RAAYTTPGYQWHST
+615 RAPYTTPGYQWHST

-639 TSTTAATSTMG
+639 TSTTAATSTIG
-650 SSSTTTST
+650 SSSSSTSTASSTTTST
-658 STTST
+658 ITSTTGLPFGSAAT
-663 ASSMP
+663 AADAAS
-668 SFNSDLSSSTTT
+668 TT

-685 NSLQR
+685 NSLER
-690 ILSSAAPSLT
+690 ILSSVAPSSQS
-700 PIDVAAPT
+700 PVDVSAST
-708 LPAAVDGG
+708 LPA
-716 ATFATATA
+716 
-724 SATATSGV
+724 ATSGV
-732 SSFLNNLAASTPS
+732 SSFIDNLVSSSTAPSPTLGAST
-745 TSVSE
+745 
-750 LTPASSTESAV
+750 TESAV

-778 YSDISHEESNGLV
+778 YSDLSHEESNGLI
-791 AFENFESLD
+791 AFENLESLD

-854 WKHIGRYPGRMN
+854 WKHIGRYPGRLN

-919 FFVLVRHQKFS
+919 FFVLVRHQQFS

-942 ILMAFAILAIIIG
+942 ILMAFAILAIIVG

-966 EEQSSL
+966 EEQSNL

-1066 AQKVFANPVQLEF
+1066 AQKVFANPVQLDF

>member
-42 SHQVGTV
+42 SNQVGTV

-95 NSPDYNVN
+95 NGNHPQVLTKPQKRVCYTFKPNPNKHSFMPAKITVQGTYQTNPITGPI
-103 ELGDVGIIG
+103 ELW
-112 ALPYITD
+112 
-119 FFRVGQ
+119 
-125 LSGCGLLVYFFHR
+125 
-138 LPVSFPIHVH
+138 
-148 VIQCTATQLL
+148 
-158 ATRDAVFTIVPVTDQ
+158 
-173 CNPFFAEPYT
+173 
-183 LMTRHIGT
+183 
-191 HVHREKDHPASK
+191 
-203 TETDTETE
+203 
-211 TMGGGEVKVA
+211 
-221 TVDVE
+221 
-226 GGDNMATLPV
+226 
-236 SRSHTAGSTDSAEKN
+236 
-251 NAANKEM
+251 
-258 ELKNVMP
+258 
-265 QPLQRTSLFIVT
+265 TSLFIVT

-337 GGNGGSKPKPQP
+337 GGNGGSKPKPP
-349 KEKKAKKTKNAD
+349 AKEKKSKKTKNAD

-520 ADPEASSIAHSIRQ
+520 ADPDASSIAHSIRQ

-547 TGPNSE
+547 SGPNTE

-593 GGGGDVTS
+593 DISST
-601 STTSMP
+601 STTS
-607 ITTTSATM
+607 TTTTTT
-615 RAAYTTPGYQWHST
+615 RAPYTTPGYQWHST

-639 TSTTAATSTMG
+639 TSTTAATSTIG
-650 SSSTTTST
+650 SSSSSSSSSTSTASSTITSTTTST
-658 STTST
+658 TGLPFGSAAT
-663 ASSMP
+663 AADAAS
-668 SFNSDLSSSTTT
+668 TT

-685 NSLQR
+685 NSLER
-690 ILSSAAPSLT
+690 ILSSVAPSSQS
-700 PIDVAAPT
+700 PVDVSAST
-708 LPAAVDGG
+708 LPA
-716 ATFATATA
+716 
-724 SATATSGV
+724 ATSGV
-732 SSFLNNLAASTPS
+732 SSFIDNLVSSSTAPSPTTLGAST
-745 TSVSE
+745 
-750 LTPASSTESAV
+750 TESAV

-778 YSDISHEESNGLV
+778 YSDLSHEESNGLI
-791 AFENFESLD
+791 AFENLESLD

-854 WKHIGRYPGRMN
+854 WKHIGRYPGRLN

-919 FFVLVRHQKFS
+919 FFVLVRHQQFS

-942 ILMAFAILAIIIG
+942 ILMAFAILAIIVG

-966 EEQSSL
+966 EEQSNL

-1066 AQKVFANPVQLEF
+1066 AQKVFANPVQLDF

>member
-6 YLHEMRERLLDQ
+6 YIHEMRERLLDQ
-18 PRETLQ
+18 PRETPQ

-29 RANLLDNRQSATE
+29 RATLLDNRQSASE
-42 SHQVGTV
+42 SNQ
-49 VKLQGDGYH
+49 LQGDGYH

-95 NSPDYNVN
+95 N
-103 ELGDVGIIG
+103 G
-112 ALPYITD
+112 
-119 FFRVGQ
+119 
-125 LSGCGLLVYFFHR
+125 
-138 LPVSFPIHVH
+138 
-148 VIQCTATQLL
+148 
-158 ATRDAVFTIVPVTDQ
+158 
-173 CNPFFAEPYT
+173 
-183 LMTRHIGT
+183 
-191 HVHREKDHPASK
+191 KHPAVL
-203 TETDTETE
+203 T
-211 TMGGGEVKVA
+211 
-221 TVDVE
+221 
-226 GGDNMATLPV
+226 
-236 SRSHTAGSTDSAEKN
+236 R
-251 NAANKEM
+251 
-258 ELKNVMP
+258 P
-265 QPLQRTSLFIVT
+265 QQRTSLFIVT

-315 GTSILFLLYV
+315 GVSILFLLYV

-349 KEKKAKKTKNAD
+349 KEKKSKKAKNAD
-361 PADSKDAKGSKDSGK
+361 PADSKEAKGSKDSGK
-376 AGKGAAYQE
+376 AAKGAAYQHTMAKFLE

-505 KESLLEITIYHQKRE
+505 KESLLEITIYHQKHEPE
-520 ADPEASSIAHSIRQ
+520 AGASSIAHSIRQ

-547 TGPNSE
+547 AGPNSE

-559 EDVLPKNVY
+559 EDLLPKDGY
-568 KSDNVLSKLVRNTVD
+568 KGDNVLSKLVRNTVN

-593 GGGGDVTS
+593 DQVVTS
-601 STTSMP
+601 STT
-607 ITTTSATM
+607 TTT
-615 RAAYTTPGYQWHST
+615 RAPFTTPNYQWHST

-639 TSTTAATSTMG
+639 TSATTAATTAAG
-650 SSSTTTST
+650 SSSST
-658 STTST
+658 
-663 ASSMP
+663 
-668 SFNSDLSSSTTT
+668 SSTTISPTT
-680 SETPF
+680 SSTTIPPTTSSTTISPSTTFNPFSTTAALNLETSGSDSPF
-685 NSLQR
+685 GGLQR
-690 ILSSAAPSLT
+690 VLSSVAPPSL
-700 PIDVAAPT
+700 AP
-708 LPAAVDGG
+708 VDGFG
-716 ATFATATA
+716 SAATPTPV
-724 SATATSGV
+724 SGPGSFV
-732 SSFLNNLAASTPS
+732 DSFLTSTLS
-745 TSVSE
+745 
-750 LTPASSTESAV
+750 PASSTEGSAS
-761 NIMNNL
+761 IMNNL
-767 FGPGMENSFQT
+767 FGQGPMENSFQT
-778 YSDISHEESNGLV
+778 YTDLGHEEATGLV
-791 AFENFESLD
+791 SFENLESLD

-919 FFVLVRHQKFS
+919 FFVLVRHQQFS

-966 EEQSSL
+966 EEQSNL

-1066 AQKVFANPVQLEF
+1066 AQKVFANPVSRYVQLEF

>member
-6 YLHEMRERLLDQ
+6 YIHEMRERLLDQ

-29 RANLLDNRQSATE
+29 RANLLDNRQSASE
-42 SHQVGTV
+42 SNQ
-49 VKLQGDGYH
+49 LQGDGYH

-83 DFPIDARRPKNA
+83 EFPIDARRPKNA
-95 NSPDYNVN
+95 
-103 ELGDVGIIG
+103 
-112 ALPYITD
+112 
-119 FFRVGQ
+119 
-125 LSGCGLLVYFFHR
+125 
-138 LPVSFPIHVH
+138 
-148 VIQCTATQLL
+148 
-158 ATRDAVFTIVPVTDQ
+158 
-173 CNPFFAEPYT
+173 
-183 LMTRHIGT
+183 
-191 HVHREKDHPASK
+191 K
-203 TETDTETE
+203 
-211 TMGGGEVKVA
+211 
-221 TVDVE
+221 
-226 GGDNMATLPV
+226 
-236 SRSHTAGSTDSAEKN
+236 
-251 NAANKEM
+251 
-258 ELKNVMP
+258 
-265 QPLQRTSLFIVT
+265 TSLFIVT

-315 GTSILFLLYV
+315 GVSILFLLYV

-349 KEKKAKKTKNAD
+349 KEKKSKKAKNAD

-505 KESLLEITIYHQKRE
+505 KESLLEITIYHQKNEPE
-520 ADPEASSIAHSIRQ
+520 AGASSIAHSIRQ

-547 TGPNSE
+547 AGPNNE

-559 EDVLPKNVY
+559 EDLLPKDGY
-568 KSDNVLSKLVRNTVD
+568 KGDNVLSKLVRNTVN

-593 GGGGDVTS
+593 DQVFAST
-601 STTSMP
+601 STT
-607 ITTTSATM
+607 TT
-615 RAAYTTPGYQWHST
+615 RAPFTTPNYQWHST

-639 TSTTAATSTMG
+639 TSATTAATTAAG
-650 SSSTTTST
+650 SSSSTSSTTISPTTST
-658 STTST
+658 TTILPT
-663 ASSMP
+663 T
-668 SFNSDLSSSTTT
+668 SSTTILPSTTFSPISTTAALNLET
-680 SETPF
+680 SGSDSPF
-685 NSLQR
+685 GGLQH
-690 ILSSAAPSLT
+690 ILSSAAPPSL
-700 PIDVAAPT
+700 AP
-708 LPAAVDGG
+708 VDGFG
-716 ATFATATA
+716 SAATPTPV
-724 SATATSGV
+724 SGSGSFV
-732 SSFLNNLAASTPS
+732 ESFLASTLS
-745 TSVSE
+745 
-750 LTPASSTESAV
+750 PASSTEGSAS
-761 NIMNNL
+761 IINNL
-767 FGPGMENSFQT
+767 FGQGPMENSFQT
-778 YSDISHEESNGLV
+778 YADLGHEEATGLV
-791 AFENFESLD
+791 SFENLESLD

-919 FFVLVRHQKFS
+919 FFVLVRHQQFS

-942 ILMAFAILAIIIG
+942 ILMAFAILAIIVG

-966 EEQSSL
+966 EEQSNL

>member
-24 LENME
+24 LESME

-42 SHQVGTV
+42 SNQVGTV
-49 VKLQGDGYH
+49 VKIQGDGYH

-95 NSPDYNVN
+95 
-103 ELGDVGIIG
+103 
-112 ALPYITD
+112 
-119 FFRVGQ
+119 
-125 LSGCGLLVYFFHR
+125 
-138 LPVSFPIHVH
+138 
-148 VIQCTATQLL
+148 
-158 ATRDAVFTIVPVTDQ
+158 
-173 CNPFFAEPYT
+173 
-183 LMTRHIGT
+183 
-191 HVHREKDHPASK
+191 K
-203 TETDTETE
+203 
-211 TMGGGEVKVA
+211 
-221 TVDVE
+221 
-226 GGDNMATLPV
+226 
-236 SRSHTAGSTDSAEKN
+236 
-251 NAANKEM
+251 
-258 ELKNVMP
+258 
-265 QPLQRTSLFIVT
+265 TSLFIVT

-337 GGNGGSKPKPQP
+337 GGNGGSKPKPQI
-349 KEKKAKKTKNAD
+349 KEKKSKKTKNAD

-376 AGKGAAYQE
+376 AVKGAAYQE

-404 THSDLTHGS
+404 THSDPTHGS

-520 ADPEASSIAHSIRQ
+520 ADPDASSIAHSIRQ

-547 TGPNSE
+547 SGPNSE

-593 GGGGDVTS
+593 GISSTTS
-601 STTSMP
+601 STT
-607 ITTTSATM
+607 TTTSTT
-615 RAAYTTPGYQWHST
+615 RAPYTTPGYQWHST

-639 TSTTAATSTMG
+639 TSTTAATSTVGG
-650 SSSTTTST
+650 SSSSTTSTTTST
-658 STTST
+658 TSTTSIPFGSAAT
-663 ASSMP
+663 AADVIS
-668 SFNSDLSSSTTT
+668 TT

-685 NSLQR
+685 NSLER

-700 PIDVAAPT
+700 PVDVAGST
-708 LPAAVDGG
+708 LPAAAEG
-716 ATFATATA
+716 
-724 SATATSGV
+724 TATSGV
-732 SSFLNNLAASTPS
+732 SAFFNNLVTSTPS
-745 TSVSE
+745 TSVS
-750 LTPASSTESAV
+750 PSSTESAV

-767 FGPGMENSFQT
+767 FGPGMETSFQT
-778 YSDISHEESNGLV
+778 YSDISHDEPNGLI
-791 AFENFESLD
+791 AFENLESLD

-854 WKHIGRYPGRMN
+854 WKHIGRYPGRLN

-919 FFVLVRHQKFS
+919 FFVLVRHQQFS

-966 EEQSSL
+966 EEQSNL

-984 FTYSVFSIIAGSLK
+984 FTYSVFSIIAGSIK

-1066 AQKVFANPVQLEF
+1066 AQKVFANPVSRYVQLEF

>member
-42 SHQVGTV
+42 SHQ
-49 VKLQGDGYH
+49 LQGDGYH

-83 DFPIDARRPKNA
+83 DFPIDVRRPKNA
-95 NSPDYNVN
+95 
-103 ELGDVGIIG
+103 
-112 ALPYITD
+112 
-119 FFRVGQ
+119 
-125 LSGCGLLVYFFHR
+125 
-138 LPVSFPIHVH
+138 
-148 VIQCTATQLL
+148 
-158 ATRDAVFTIVPVTDQ
+158 
-173 CNPFFAEPYT
+173 
-183 LMTRHIGT
+183 
-191 HVHREKDHPASK
+191 K
-203 TETDTETE
+203 
-211 TMGGGEVKVA
+211 
-221 TVDVE
+221 
-226 GGDNMATLPV
+226 
-236 SRSHTAGSTDSAEKN
+236 
-251 NAANKEM
+251 
-258 ELKNVMP
+258 
-265 QPLQRTSLFIVT
+265 TSLFIVT

-349 KEKKAKKTKNAD
+349 KEKKSKKTKNAD

-376 AGKGAAYQE
+376 AAKGAAYQE

-520 ADPEASSIAHSIRQ
+520 ADPDASSIAHSIRQ

-547 TGPNSE
+547 AGPNSE

-559 EDVLPKNVY
+559 EDLLPKNVY

-593 GGGGDVTS
+593 SSSDVTS
-601 STTSMP
+601 TALPSTILP
-607 ITTTSATM
+607 TTTTTTTTT
-615 RAAYTTPGYQWHST
+615 RLPYTTPGYQWHST

-639 TSTTAATSTMG
+639 TSTTAATSTVG
-650 SSSTTTST
+650 SSSSSSSSSSTAFPSTISTSTMTTST
-658 STTST
+658 TIASNSPSSSIPFDLSTTSE
-663 ASSMP
+663 S
-668 SFNSDLSSSTTT
+668 
-680 SETPF
+680 PF
-685 NSLQR
+685 SGLQR
-690 ILSSAAPSLT
+690 ILSSAASAASSSSST
-700 PIDVAAPT
+700 PIDVADST
-708 LPAAVDGG
+708 LPAAANADGG
-716 ATFATATA
+716 AG
-724 SATATSGV
+724 SV
-732 SSFLNNLAASTPS
+732 SSFLNNLAAASTPS
-745 TSVSE
+745 TAATAATATAAAAVS
-750 LTPASSTESAV
+750 SSTEGAV

-778 YSDISHEESNGLV
+778 YSDLSHDEASAGGGLV
-791 AFENFESLD
+791 AFENLESLD
-800 NIYPAALSSNI
+800 SIYPAALSSNI

-919 FFVLVRHQKFS
+919 FFVLVRHQQFS

-966 EEQSSL
+966 EEQSNL

-1066 AQKVFANPVQLEF
+1066 AQKVFANPVSRYVQLEF

>member
-6 YLHEMRERLLDQ
+6 YIHEMRERLLDQ

-29 RANLLDNRQSATE
+29 RANLLDNRQSASE
-42 SHQVGTV
+42 SNQ
-49 VKLQGDGYH
+49 LQGDGYH

-95 NSPDYNVN
+95 N
-103 ELGDVGIIG
+103 GIH
-112 ALPYITD
+112 
-119 FFRVGQ
+119 Q
-125 LSGCGLLVYFFHR
+125 
-138 LPVSFPIHVH
+138 PV
-148 VIQCTATQLL
+148 L
-158 ATRDAVFTIVPVTDQ
+158 TR
-173 CNPFFAEPYT
+173 
-183 LMTRHIGT
+183 
-191 HVHREKDHPASK
+191 
-203 TETDTETE
+203 
-211 TMGGGEVKVA
+211 
-221 TVDVE
+221 
-226 GGDNMATLPV
+226 
-236 SRSHTAGSTDSAEKN
+236 
-251 NAANKEM
+251 
-258 ELKNVMP
+258 P
-265 QPLQRTSLFIVT
+265 QPRVCYTFKPNPNKHSFMPAKITVQGTYQTNPITGPIELWTSLFIVT

-315 GTSILFLLYV
+315 GVSILFLLYV

-337 GGNGGSKPKPQP
+337 GGNGNGNGSKPKPQP
-349 KEKKAKKTKNAD
+349 KEKKSKKAKNAD
-361 PADSKDAKGSKDSGK
+361 PADSKEAKGSKDSGK
-376 AGKGAAYQE
+376 AAVKGAAYQE

-404 THSDLTHGS
+404 THSDPTHGS

-468 FIFMNARLNI
+468 FIFMNARTRPPFQLNI

-505 KESLLEITIYHQKRE
+505 KESLLEITIWHQKNE
-520 ADPEASSIAHSIRQ
+520 ADPEASSIAHSVRQ

-547 TGPNSE
+547 AGPNSE

-559 EDVLPKNVY
+559 EDLLPKDVY

-593 GGGGDVTS
+593 DVASSTASSIVS
-601 STTSMP
+601 STT
-607 ITTTSATM
+607 T
-615 RAAYTTPGYQWHST
+615 RAPYTTAGYQWHST

-639 TSTTAATSTMG
+639 TSATTAATTTGGSPSTIASTTTTFGTTTTTTTSPLTTTTAIPISAG
-650 SSSTTTST
+650 STATDAISSTT
-658 STTST
+658 
-663 ASSMP
+663 
-668 SFNSDLSSSTTT
+668 
-680 SETPF
+680 SESPF
-685 NSLQR
+685 SGLQR
-690 ILSSAAPSLT
+690 LLSSAAPSLT
-700 PIDVAAPT
+700 PVDGSASSA
-708 LPAAVDGG
+708 LPAA
-716 ATFATATA
+716 ATG
-724 SATATSGV
+724 SV
-732 SSFLNNLAASTPS
+732 SSFFNSFAASTPS
-745 TSVSE
+745 TSIG
-750 LTPASSTESAV
+750 AASTEGPV

-778 YSDISHEESNGLV
+778 YSDISHEESSGGLV
-791 AFENFESLD
+791 AFENLESLD
-800 NIYPAALSSNI
+800 SIYPAALSSNI

-919 FFVLVRHQKFS
+919 FFVLVRHQQFS

-942 ILMAFAILAIIIG
+942 ILMAFAILAIIVG

-966 EEQSSL
+966 EEQSNL

-1066 AQKVFANPVQLEF
+1066 AQKVFANPVSRYVQLDF

>member
-6 YLHEMRERLLDQ
+6 YIHEMRERLLNEQ
-18 PRETLQ
+18 NRESLP
-24 LENME
+24 LEQME
-29 RANLLDNRQSATE
+29 RANLLDNRQSAE
-42 SHQVGTV
+42 LQQVGTI
-49 VKLQGDGYH
+49 VKLNGDGYH

-64 RTPLVPHDLGEDF
+64 RTPLVPRDLGEDF

-83 DFPIDARRPKNA
+83 DFPIEVRRPKNA
-95 NSPDYNVN
+95 KVVYSLKPNSNNRSYLPANITVHGTYHTNIITGPI
-103 ELGDVGIIG
+103 ELW
-112 ALPYITD
+112 
-119 FFRVGQ
+119 
-125 LSGCGLLVYFFHR
+125 
-138 LPVSFPIHVH
+138 
-148 VIQCTATQLL
+148 
-158 ATRDAVFTIVPVTDQ
+158 
-173 CNPFFAEPYT
+173 
-183 LMTRHIGT
+183 
-191 HVHREKDHPASK
+191 
-203 TETDTETE
+203 
-211 TMGGGEVKVA
+211 
-221 TVDVE
+221 
-226 GGDNMATLPV
+226 
-236 SRSHTAGSTDSAEKN
+236 
-251 NAANKEM
+251 
-258 ELKNVMP
+258 
-265 QPLQRTSLFIVT
+265 TSLFIVT
-277 SLVYAILLIV
+277 SLVYAIILIV

-301 LPVLYYETFFTYLY
+301 LPVLYYESFFTYLY
-315 GTSILFLLYV
+315 GVSILFLLYV

-337 GGNGGSKPKPQP
+337 GGNNQPKSPK
-349 KEKKAKKTKNAD
+349 KEKKSKKKEKD

-376 AGKGAAYQE
+376 SGKPSPYQE
-385 APVDAEV
+385 RYPVKKRDLVRQTLIPQQDTQVDAEV
-392 AVTPKNVRKRKT
+392 AVTPKNTRKRKT

-505 KESLLEITIYHQKRE
+505 KESLLEITLYHQKRE
-520 ADPEASSIAHSIRQ
+520 ADPNESSIGQSIRQ

-547 TGPNSE
+547 YGPNEE

-559 EDVLPKNVY
+559 EDLLPKNAY
-568 KSDNVLSKLVRNTVD
+568 TTNGAISKMLAKTMD
-583 GISKSLGMGG
+583 GISKTLGMGSNEVA
-593 GGGGDVTS
+593 DMVSS
-601 STTSMP
+601 STT
-607 ITTTSATM
+607 TTTTGRPM
-615 RAAYTTPGYQWHST
+615 AAAFTTPSYQWQST
-629 TMARKLKKFI
+629 TVARKLKKFI
-639 TSTTAATSTMG
+639 TSTTAAATMG
-650 SSSTTTST
+650 TTPSTTTTTST
-658 STTST
+658 TTTST
-663 ASSMP
+663 ALPVTSRLATTTTTELP
-668 SFNSDLSSSTTT
+668 FNSYQHLYTTTASPAAAAAMADHLTNGVVGTGETTDNSNMASSVASFFSSLISSTPSPITSTTT
-680 SETPF
+680 T
-685 NSLQR
+685 N
-690 ILSSAAPSLT
+690 I
-700 PIDVAAPT
+700 PI
-708 LPAAVDGG
+708 
-716 ATFATATA
+716 TA
-724 SATATSGV
+724 STA
-732 SSFLNNLAASTPS
+732 SSLAAKTTENSFGLINNL
-745 TSVSE
+745 
-750 LTPASSTESAV
+750 
-761 NIMNNL
+761 
-767 FGPGMENSFQT
+767 MENSFQT
-778 YSDISHEESNGLV
+778 FSGISHPEAASIV
-791 AFENFESLD
+791 TFENYENLD
-800 NIYPAALSSNI
+800 NIYPAALSSNV

-866 DEDLEHRLEVM
+866 DDDLEHRLEVM
-877 LSRRAVAMAQQARSG
+877 LSRRAVVMAQQARSG

-919 FFVLVRHQKFS
+919 FFVLVRHQQFS

-942 ILMAFAILAIIIG
+942 VLMVFAILAIIIG

-966 EEQSSL
+966 EEQSNL

-984 FTYSVFSIIAGSLK
+984 FTYSVFSVISGSLK
-998 VLESEPSLL
+998 VLEHEPSLL
-1007 VTTTGGVA
+1007 VTTTSAVA
-1015 VFQVILQ
+1015 VLQVILQ

-1053 ICNVAMFAIYTFE
+1053 ICNVAMFAIYTFD
-1066 AQKVFANPVQLEF
+1066 AQKVYANPVSRYVQLDF
-1079 YGFVPWSIIQRITL
+1079 YGFVPWAIIQRVTL

>member
-6 YLHEMRERLLDQ
+6 YIHEMRERLLDQ
-18 PRETLQ
+18 PRETTLQ

-29 RANLLDNRQSATE
+29 RANLLDNRQSAASE
-42 SHQVGTV
+42 SNQLH
-49 VKLQGDGYH
+49 GDGYH

-95 NSPDYNVN
+95 
-103 ELGDVGIIG
+103 
-112 ALPYITD
+112 
-119 FFRVGQ
+119 
-125 LSGCGLLVYFFHR
+125 
-138 LPVSFPIHVH
+138 
-148 VIQCTATQLL
+148 
-158 ATRDAVFTIVPVTDQ
+158 
-173 CNPFFAEPYT
+173 
-183 LMTRHIGT
+183 
-191 HVHREKDHPASK
+191 K
-203 TETDTETE
+203 
-211 TMGGGEVKVA
+211 
-221 TVDVE
+221 
-226 GGDNMATLPV
+226 
-236 SRSHTAGSTDSAEKN
+236 
-251 NAANKEM
+251 
-258 ELKNVMP
+258 
-265 QPLQRTSLFIVT
+265 TSLFIVT

-349 KEKKAKKTKNAD
+349 KEKKSKKSKNAD

-376 AGKGAAYQE
+376 AGKAGATAAYQE

-520 ADPEASSIAHSIRQ
+520 ADPNASSIGYSIRQ

-547 TGPNSE
+547 AGPNTE

-559 EDVLPKNVY
+559 EDLLPKNVY
-568 KSDNVLSKLVRNTVD
+568 KSDNVLSKMLRNTVN

-593 GGGGDVTS
+593 GDDIAIS
-601 STTSMP
+601 STT
-607 ITTTSATM
+607 TTTT
-615 RAAYTTPGYQWHST
+615 RAPYTTPGYQWPST

-639 TSTTAATSTMG
+639 TSATTAATTAGGGGGTSTM
-650 SSSTTTST
+650 STTTTST
-658 STTST
+658 TSIPITTTRTST
-663 ASSMP
+663 MASLI
-668 SFNSDLSSSTTT
+668 DSSPT
-680 SETPF
+680 SESPF
-685 NSLQR
+685 GSLQR
-690 ILSSAAPSLT
+690 LFSSAAPSPT
-700 PIDVAAPT
+700 SHIAPNDVSAAT
-708 LPAAVDGG
+708 G
-716 ATFATATA
+716 
-724 SATATSGV
+724 SA
-732 SSFLNNLAASTPS
+732 FLNQL
-745 TSVSE
+745 
-750 LTPASSTESAV
+750 ASSTSTLSPSSTIAAAAATTTTSTTEGAV

-767 FGPGMENSFQT
+767 FGPGIENSFQT
-778 YSDISHEESNGLV
+778 YSDISHDDAAGGLV
-791 AFENFESLD
+791 AFENLESLD

-854 WKHIGRYPGRMN
+854 WKHIGRYPGRLN

-930 LLAIY
+930 LLAVY

-942 ILMAFAILAIIIG
+942 ILMAFAILAIIVG

-966 EEQSSL
+966 EEQSNL

-1066 AQKVFANPVQLEF
+1066 AQKVFANPVSSYVQLEF

>member
-1 MQRCP
+1 
-6 YLHEMRERLLDQ
+6 MRAKDQ
-18 PRETLQ
+18 Q
-24 LENME
+24 
-29 RANLLDNRQSATE
+29 QSAT
-42 SHQVGTV
+42 
-49 VKLQGDGYH
+49 
-58 TSPAHQ
+58 
-64 RTPLVPHDLGEDF
+64 
-77 NLDFDD
+77 
-83 DFPIDARRPKNA
+83 
-95 NSPDYNVN
+95 
-103 ELGDVGIIG
+103 
-112 ALPYITD
+112 
-119 FFRVGQ
+119 
-125 LSGCGLLVYFFHR
+125 
-138 LPVSFPIHVH
+138 
-148 VIQCTATQLL
+148 
-158 ATRDAVFTIVPVTDQ
+158 
-173 CNPFFAEPYT
+173 
-183 LMTRHIGT
+183 
-191 HVHREKDHPASK
+191 
-203 TETDTETE
+203 TETETETE

-337 GGNGGSKPKPQP
+337 GGNGGSKPKPP
-349 KEKKAKKTKNAD
+349 AKEKKSKKTKNAD

-520 ADPEASSIAHSIRQ
+520 ADPDASSIAHSIRQ

-547 TGPNSE
+547 SGPNTE

-593 GGGGDVTS
+593 DISST
-601 STTSMP
+601 STTS
-607 ITTTSATM
+607 TTTTTT
-615 RAAYTTPGYQWHST
+615 RAPYTTPGYQWHST

-639 TSTTAATSTMG
+639 TSTTAATSTIG
-650 SSSTTTST
+650 SSSSSSSSSTSTASSTITSTTTST
-658 STTST
+658 TGLPFGSAAT
-663 ASSMP
+663 AADAAS
-668 SFNSDLSSSTTT
+668 TT

-685 NSLQR
+685 NSLER
-690 ILSSAAPSLT
+690 ILSSVAPSSQS
-700 PIDVAAPT
+700 PVDVSAST
-708 LPAAVDGG
+708 LPA
-716 ATFATATA
+716 
-724 SATATSGV
+724 ATSGV
-732 SSFLNNLAASTPS
+732 SSFIDNLVSSSTAPSPTTLGAST
-745 TSVSE
+745 
-750 LTPASSTESAV
+750 TESAV

-778 YSDISHEESNGLV
+778 YSDLSHEESNGLI
-791 AFENFESLD
+791 AFENLESLD

-854 WKHIGRYPGRMN
+854 WKHIGRYPGRLN

-919 FFVLVRHQKFS
+919 FFVLVRHQQFS

-942 ILMAFAILAIIIG
+942 ILMAFAILAIIVG

-966 EEQSSL
+966 EEQSNL

-1066 AQKVFANPVQLEF
+1066 AQKVFANPVQLDF

>member
-1 MQRCP
+1 M
-6 YLHEMRERLLDQ
+6 
-18 PRETLQ
+18 
-24 LENME
+24 
-29 RANLLDNRQSATE
+29 
-42 SHQVGTV
+42 
-49 VKLQGDGYH
+49 
-58 TSPAHQ
+58 
-64 RTPLVPHDLGEDF
+64 
-77 NLDFDD
+77 
-83 DFPIDARRPKNA
+83 
-95 NSPDYNVN
+95 
-103 ELGDVGIIG
+103 
-112 ALPYITD
+112 
-119 FFRVGQ
+119 
-125 LSGCGLLVYFFHR
+125 
-138 LPVSFPIHVH
+138 
-148 VIQCTATQLL
+148 
-158 ATRDAVFTIVPVTDQ
+158 
-173 CNPFFAEPYT
+173 
-183 LMTRHIGT
+183 
-191 HVHREKDHPASK
+191 
-203 TETDTETE
+203 
-211 TMGGGEVKVA
+211 
-221 TVDVE
+221 
-226 GGDNMATLPV
+226 
-236 SRSHTAGSTDSAEKN
+236 
-251 NAANKEM
+251 
-258 ELKNVMP
+258 
-265 QPLQRTSLFIVT
+265 TSLFIVT
-277 SLVYAILLIV
+277 SLVYAIILIV

-301 LPVLYYETFFTYLY
+301 LPVLYYESFFTYLY
-315 GTSILFLLYV
+315 GVSILFLLYV

-337 GGNGGSKPKPQP
+337 GGNNQPKSPK
-349 KEKKAKKTKNAD
+349 KEKKSKKKEKD

-376 AGKGAAYQE
+376 SGKPSPYQISGCCKIL
-385 APVDAEV
+385 AIFVYIVILIALLFHFILVFHWTISMVVFLVLCILHYLLIPKVFHTDTQVDAEV
-392 AVTPKNVRKRKT
+392 AVTPKNTRKRKT

-505 KESLLEITIYHQKRE
+505 KESLLEITLYHQKRE
-520 ADPEASSIAHSIRQ
+520 ADPNESSIGQSIRQ

-547 TGPNSE
+547 YGPNEE

-559 EDVLPKNVY
+559 EDLLPKNAY
-568 KSDNVLSKLVRNTVD
+568 TTNGAISKMLAKTMD
-583 GISKSLGMGG
+583 GISKTLGMGSNEVA
-593 GGGGDVTS
+593 DMVSS
-601 STTSMP
+601 STT
-607 ITTTSATM
+607 TTTTGRPM
-615 RAAYTTPGYQWHST
+615 AAAFTTPSYQWQST
-629 TMARKLKKFI
+629 TVARKLKKFI
-639 TSTTAATSTMG
+639 TSTTAAATMG
-650 SSSTTTST
+650 TTPSTTTTTST
-658 STTST
+658 TTTST
-663 ASSMP
+663 ALPVTSRLATTTTTELP
-668 SFNSDLSSSTTT
+668 FNSYQHLYTTTASPAAAAAMADHLTNGVVGTGETTDNSNMASSVASFFSSLISSTPSPITSTTT
-680 SETPF
+680 T
-685 NSLQR
+685 N
-690 ILSSAAPSLT
+690 I
-700 PIDVAAPT
+700 PI
-708 LPAAVDGG
+708 
-716 ATFATATA
+716 TA
-724 SATATSGV
+724 STA
-732 SSFLNNLAASTPS
+732 SSLAAKTTENSFGLINNL
-745 TSVSE
+745 
-750 LTPASSTESAV
+750 
-761 NIMNNL
+761 
-767 FGPGMENSFQT
+767 MENSFQT
-778 YSDISHEESNGLV
+778 FSGISHPEAASIV
-791 AFENFESLD
+791 TFENYENLD
-800 NIYPAALSSNI
+800 NIYPAALSSNV

-866 DEDLEHRLEVM
+866 DDDLEHRLEVM
-877 LSRRAVAMAQQARSG
+877 LSRRAVVMAQQARSG

-919 FFVLVRHQKFS
+919 FFVLVRHQQFS

-942 ILMAFAILAIIIG
+942 VLMVFAILAIIIG

-966 EEQSSL
+966 EEQSNL

-984 FTYSVFSIIAGSLK
+984 FTYSVFSVISGSLK
-998 VLESEPSLL
+998 VLEHEPSLL
-1007 VTTTGGVA
+1007 VTTTSAVA
-1015 VFQVILQ
+1015 VLQVILQ

-1053 ICNVAMFAIYTFE
+1053 ICNVAMFAIYTFD
-1066 AQKVFANPVQLEF
+1066 AQKVYANPVSRYVQLDF
-1079 YGFVPWSIIQRITL
+1079 YGFVPWAIIQRVTL

>member
-6 YLHEMRERLLDQ
+6 YIHEMRERLLNEQ
-18 PRETLQ
+18 NRESLP
-24 LENME
+24 LEQME
-29 RANLLDNRQSATE
+29 RANLLDNRQSAE
-42 SHQVGTV
+42 
-49 VKLQGDGYH
+49 LQQLNGDGYH

-64 RTPLVPHDLGEDF
+64 RTPLVPRDLGEDF

-83 DFPIDARRPKNA
+83 DFPIEVRRPKNA
-95 NSPDYNVN
+95 KVVYSLKPNSNNRSYLPANITVHGTYHTNIITGPI
-103 ELGDVGIIG
+103 ELW
-112 ALPYITD
+112 
-119 FFRVGQ
+119 
-125 LSGCGLLVYFFHR
+125 
-138 LPVSFPIHVH
+138 
-148 VIQCTATQLL
+148 
-158 ATRDAVFTIVPVTDQ
+158 
-173 CNPFFAEPYT
+173 
-183 LMTRHIGT
+183 
-191 HVHREKDHPASK
+191 
-203 TETDTETE
+203 
-211 TMGGGEVKVA
+211 
-221 TVDVE
+221 
-226 GGDNMATLPV
+226 
-236 SRSHTAGSTDSAEKN
+236 
-251 NAANKEM
+251 
-258 ELKNVMP
+258 
-265 QPLQRTSLFIVT
+265 TSLFIVT
-277 SLVYAILLIV
+277 SLVYAIILIV

-301 LPVLYYETFFTYLY
+301 LPVLYYESFFTYLY
-315 GTSILFLLYV
+315 GVSILFLLYV

-337 GGNGGSKPKPQP
+337 GGNNQPKSPK
-349 KEKKAKKTKNAD
+349 KEKKSKKKEKD

-376 AGKGAAYQE
+376 SGKPSPYQISGCCKIL
-385 APVDAEV
+385 AIFVYIVILIALLFHFILVFHWTISMVVFLVLCILHYLLIPKVFHTDTQVDAEV
-392 AVTPKNVRKRKT
+392 AVTPKNTRKRKT

-505 KESLLEITIYHQKRE
+505 KESLLEITLYHQKRE
-520 ADPEASSIAHSIRQ
+520 ADPNESSIGQSIRQ

-547 TGPNSE
+547 YGPNEE

-559 EDVLPKNVY
+559 EDLLPKNAY
-568 KSDNVLSKLVRNTVD
+568 TTNGAISKMLAKTMD
-583 GISKSLGMGG
+583 GISKTLGMGSNEVA
-593 GGGGDVTS
+593 DMVSS
-601 STTSMP
+601 STT
-607 ITTTSATM
+607 TTTTGRPM
-615 RAAYTTPGYQWHST
+615 AAAFTTPSYQWQST
-629 TMARKLKKFI
+629 TVARKLKKFI
-639 TSTTAATSTMG
+639 TSTTAAATMG
-650 SSSTTTST
+650 TTPSTTTTTST
-658 STTST
+658 TTTST
-663 ASSMP
+663 ALPVTSRLATTTTTELP
-668 SFNSDLSSSTTT
+668 FNSYQHLYTTTASPAAAAAMADHLTNGVVGTGETTDNSNMASSVASFFSSLISSTPSPITSTTT
-680 SETPF
+680 T
-685 NSLQR
+685 N
-690 ILSSAAPSLT
+690 I
-700 PIDVAAPT
+700 PI
-708 LPAAVDGG
+708 
-716 ATFATATA
+716 TA
-724 SATATSGV
+724 STA
-732 SSFLNNLAASTPS
+732 SSLAAKTTENSFGLINNL
-745 TSVSE
+745 
-750 LTPASSTESAV
+750 
-761 NIMNNL
+761 
-767 FGPGMENSFQT
+767 MENSFQT
-778 YSDISHEESNGLV
+778 FSGISHPEAASIV
-791 AFENFESLD
+791 TFENYENLD
-800 NIYPAALSSNI
+800 NIYPAALSSNV

-866 DEDLEHRLEVM
+866 DDDLEHRLEVM
-877 LSRRAVAMAQQARSG
+877 LSRRAVVMAQQARSG

-919 FFVLVRHQKFS
+919 FFVLVRHQQFS

-942 ILMAFAILAIIIG
+942 VLMVFAILAIIIG

-966 EEQSSL
+966 EEQSNL

-984 FTYSVFSIIAGSLK
+984 FTYSVFSVISGSLK
-998 VLESEPSLL
+998 VLEHEPSLL
-1007 VTTTGGVA
+1007 VTTTSAVA
-1015 VFQVILQ
+1015 VLQVILQ

-1053 ICNVAMFAIYTFE
+1053 ICNVAMFAIYTFD
-1066 AQKVFANPVQLEF
+1066 AQKVYANPVSRYVQLDF
-1079 YGFVPWSIIQRITL
+1079 YGFVPWAIIQRVTL

>member
-42 SHQVGTV
+42 SNQ
-49 VKLQGDGYH
+49 LQGDGYH

-95 NSPDYNVN
+95 KVCYTFKPNPNKHSFMPAKITVQGTYQTNPITGPI
-103 ELGDVGIIG
+103 ELW
-112 ALPYITD
+112 
-119 FFRVGQ
+119 
-125 LSGCGLLVYFFHR
+125 
-138 LPVSFPIHVH
+138 
-148 VIQCTATQLL
+148 
-158 ATRDAVFTIVPVTDQ
+158 
-173 CNPFFAEPYT
+173 
-183 LMTRHIGT
+183 
-191 HVHREKDHPASK
+191 
-203 TETDTETE
+203 
-211 TMGGGEVKVA
+211 
-221 TVDVE
+221 
-226 GGDNMATLPV
+226 
-236 SRSHTAGSTDSAEKN
+236 
-251 NAANKEM
+251 
-258 ELKNVMP
+258 
-265 QPLQRTSLFIVT
+265 TSLFIVT

-337 GGNGGSKPKPQP
+337 GGNGGSKPKPP
-349 KEKKAKKTKNAD
+349 AKEKKSKKTKNAD

-520 ADPEASSIAHSIRQ
+520 ADPDASSIAHSIRQ

-547 TGPNSE
+547 SGPNTE

-593 GGGGDVTS
+593 DITS
-601 STTSMP
+601 TSTTS
-607 ITTTSATM
+607 TTTTTT
-615 RAAYTTPGYQWHST
+615 RAPYTTPGYQWHST

-639 TSTTAATSTMG
+639 TSTTAATSTIG
-650 SSSTTTST
+650 SSSSSTSTASSTTTST
-658 STTST
+658 TTST
-663 ASSMP
+663 TGLPFGSAATAADAAS
-668 SFNSDLSSSTTT
+668 TT

-685 NSLQR
+685 NSLER
-690 ILSSAAPSLT
+690 ILSSVAPSSQS
-700 PIDVAAPT
+700 PVDVSAST
-708 LPAAVDGG
+708 LPA
-716 ATFATATA
+716 
-724 SATATSGV
+724 ATSGV
-732 SSFLNNLAASTPS
+732 SSFIDNLVSSSTAPSPTLGAST
-745 TSVSE
+745 
-750 LTPASSTESAV
+750 TESAV

-778 YSDISHEESNGLV
+778 YSDLSHEESNGLI
-791 AFENFESLD
+791 AFENLESLD

-854 WKHIGRYPGRMN
+854 WKHIGRYPGRLN

-919 FFVLVRHQKFS
+919 FFVLVRHQQFS

-942 ILMAFAILAIIIG
+942 ILMAFAILAIIVG

-966 EEQSSL
+966 EEQSNL

-1066 AQKVFANPVQLEF
+1066 AQKVFANPVQLDF

>member
-6 YLHEMRERLLDQ
+6 YIHEMRERLLDQ

-29 RANLLDNRQSATE
+29 RANLLDNRQSASE
-42 SHQVGTV
+42 SNQVGTV

-95 NSPDYNVN
+95 N
-103 ELGDVGIIG
+103 G
-112 ALPYITD
+112 
-119 FFRVGQ
+119 
-125 LSGCGLLVYFFHR
+125 
-138 LPVSFPIHVH
+138 
-148 VIQCTATQLL
+148 
-158 ATRDAVFTIVPVTDQ
+158 
-173 CNPFFAEPYT
+173 
-183 LMTRHIGT
+183 
-191 HVHREKDHPASK
+191 KHPAVL
-203 TETDTETE
+203 T
-211 TMGGGEVKVA
+211 
-221 TVDVE
+221 
-226 GGDNMATLPV
+226 
-236 SRSHTAGSTDSAEKN
+236 R
-251 NAANKEM
+251 
-258 ELKNVMP
+258 P
-265 QPLQRTSLFIVT
+265 QQRTSLFIVT

-315 GTSILFLLYV
+315 GVSILFLLYV

-349 KEKKAKKTKNAD
+349 KEKKSKKAKNAD

-376 AGKGAAYQE
+376 AAKGAAYQE

-468 FIFMNARLNI
+468 FIFMNARTRPPFQLNI

-505 KESLLEITIYHQKRE
+505 KESLLEITIYHQKNEPE
-520 ADPEASSIAHSIRQ
+520 AGASSIAHSIRQ

-547 TGPNSE
+547 AGPNSE

-559 EDVLPKNVY
+559 EDILPKDVY

-593 GGGGDVTS
+593 GDQQVVAGL
-601 STTSMP
+601 STTS
-607 ITTTSATM
+607 TTTT
-615 RAAYTTPGYQWHST
+615 RAPFTTPNYQWHST

-639 TSTTAATSTMG
+639 TSATTAATTAGSSSSSTSTISPTSSAASSTATTIITPTSTAIP
-650 SSSTTTST
+650 SSSTTFSPF
-658 STTST
+658 ST
-663 ASSMP
+663 ATTAALNLETSG
-668 SFNSDLSSSTTT
+668 SDS
-680 SETPF
+680 PF
-685 NSLQR
+685 GGLQR
-690 ILSSAAPSLT
+690 ILSSAAPPSL
-700 PIDVAAPT
+700 AP
-708 LPAAVDGG
+708 VDGFG
-716 ATFATATA
+716 SAATPLPVSVSA
-724 SATATSGV
+724 SHAGSFV
-732 SSFLNNLAASTPS
+732 DSFLASTLS
-745 TSVSE
+745 
-750 LTPASSTESAV
+750 PASSTEGSAS
-761 NIMNNL
+761 IMNNL
-767 FGPGMENSFQT
+767 FGQGPMENSFQT
-778 YSDISHEESNGLV
+778 YTDLGHEEATGLV
-791 AFENFESLD
+791 SFENLESLD
-800 NIYPAALSSNI
+800 SIYPAALSSNI

-919 FFVLVRHQKFS
+919 FFVLVRHQQFS

-942 ILMAFAILAIIIG
+942 ILMAFAILAIIVG

-966 EEQSSL
+966 EEQSNL

-1066 AQKVFANPVQLEF
+1066 AQKVFANPVSRYVQLEF

>member
-6 YLHEMRERLLDQ
+6 YIHEMRERLLDQ

-29 RANLLDNRQSATE
+29 RANLLDNRQSASE
-42 SHQVGTV
+42 SNQVGTV

-95 NSPDYNVN
+95 
-103 ELGDVGIIG
+103 
-112 ALPYITD
+112 
-119 FFRVGQ
+119 
-125 LSGCGLLVYFFHR
+125 
-138 LPVSFPIHVH
+138 
-148 VIQCTATQLL
+148 
-158 ATRDAVFTIVPVTDQ
+158 
-173 CNPFFAEPYT
+173 
-183 LMTRHIGT
+183 
-191 HVHREKDHPASK
+191 K
-203 TETDTETE
+203 
-211 TMGGGEVKVA
+211 
-221 TVDVE
+221 
-226 GGDNMATLPV
+226 
-236 SRSHTAGSTDSAEKN
+236 
-251 NAANKEM
+251 
-258 ELKNVMP
+258 
-265 QPLQRTSLFIVT
+265 TSLFIVT

-315 GTSILFLLYV
+315 GVSILFLLYV

-337 GGNGGSKPKPQP
+337 GGNGNGNGSKPKPQP
-349 KEKKAKKTKNAD
+349 KEKKSKKAKNAD
-361 PADSKDAKGSKDSGK
+361 PADSKEAKGSKDSGK
-376 AGKGAAYQE
+376 AAVKGAAYQE

-404 THSDLTHGS
+404 THSDPTHGS

-468 FIFMNARLNI
+468 FIFMNARTRPPFQLNI

-505 KESLLEITIYHQKRE
+505 KESLLEITIWHQKNE
-520 ADPEASSIAHSIRQ
+520 ADPEASSIAHSVRQ

-547 TGPNSE
+547 AGPNSE

-559 EDVLPKNVY
+559 EDLLPKDVY

-593 GGGGDVTS
+593 DVASSTASSIVS
-601 STTSMP
+601 STT
-607 ITTTSATM
+607 T
-615 RAAYTTPGYQWHST
+615 RAPYTTAGYQWHST

-639 TSTTAATSTMG
+639 TSATTAATTTGGSPSTIASTTTTFGTTTTTTTSPLTTTTAIPISAG
-650 SSSTTTST
+650 STATDAISSTT
-658 STTST
+658 
-663 ASSMP
+663 
-668 SFNSDLSSSTTT
+668 
-680 SETPF
+680 SESPF
-685 NSLQR
+685 SGLQR
-690 ILSSAAPSLT
+690 LLSSAAPSLT
-700 PIDVAAPT
+700 PVDGSASSA
-708 LPAAVDGG
+708 LPAA
-716 ATFATATA
+716 ATG
-724 SATATSGV
+724 SV
-732 SSFLNNLAASTPS
+732 SSFFNSFAASTPS
-745 TSVSE
+745 TSIG
-750 LTPASSTESAV
+750 AASTEGPV

-778 YSDISHEESNGLV
+778 YSDISHEESSGGLV
-791 AFENFESLD
+791 AFENLESLD
-800 NIYPAALSSNI
+800 SIYPAALSSNI

-919 FFVLVRHQKFS
+919 FFVLVRHQQFS

-942 ILMAFAILAIIIG
+942 ILMAFAILAIIVG

-966 EEQSSL
+966 EEQSNL

-1066 AQKVFANPVQLEF
+1066 AQKVFANPVSRYVQLDF

>member
-6 YLHEMRERLLDQ
+6 YIHEMRERLLDQ
-18 PRETLQ
+18 PRETTLQ

-29 RANLLDNRQSATE
+29 RANLLDNRQSAASE
-42 SHQVGTV
+42 SNQLH
-49 VKLQGDGYH
+49 GDGYH

-95 NSPDYNVN
+95 
-103 ELGDVGIIG
+103 
-112 ALPYITD
+112 
-119 FFRVGQ
+119 
-125 LSGCGLLVYFFHR
+125 
-138 LPVSFPIHVH
+138 
-148 VIQCTATQLL
+148 
-158 ATRDAVFTIVPVTDQ
+158 
-173 CNPFFAEPYT
+173 
-183 LMTRHIGT
+183 
-191 HVHREKDHPASK
+191 K
-203 TETDTETE
+203 
-211 TMGGGEVKVA
+211 
-221 TVDVE
+221 
-226 GGDNMATLPV
+226 
-236 SRSHTAGSTDSAEKN
+236 
-251 NAANKEM
+251 
-258 ELKNVMP
+258 
-265 QPLQRTSLFIVT
+265 TSLFIVT

-349 KEKKAKKTKNAD
+349 KEKKSKKSKNAD

-376 AGKGAAYQE
+376 AGKAGATAAYQE

-520 ADPEASSIAHSIRQ
+520 ADPNASSIGYSIRQ

-547 TGPNSE
+547 AGPNTE

-559 EDVLPKNVY
+559 EDLLPKNVY
-568 KSDNVLSKLVRNTVD
+568 KSDNVLSKMLRNTVN

-593 GGGGDVTS
+593 GDDIAIS
-601 STTSMP
+601 STT
-607 ITTTSATM
+607 TTTT
-615 RAAYTTPGYQWHST
+615 RAPYTTPGYQWPST

-639 TSTTAATSTMG
+639 TSATTAATTAGGGGGTSTM
-650 SSSTTTST
+650 STTTTST
-658 STTST
+658 TSIPITTTRTST
-663 ASSMP
+663 MASLI
-668 SFNSDLSSSTTT
+668 DSSPT
-680 SETPF
+680 SESPF
-685 NSLQR
+685 GSLQR
-690 ILSSAAPSLT
+690 LFSSAAPSPT
-700 PIDVAAPT
+700 SHIAPNDVSAAT
-708 LPAAVDGG
+708 G
-716 ATFATATA
+716 
-724 SATATSGV
+724 SA
-732 SSFLNNLAASTPS
+732 FLNQL
-745 TSVSE
+745 
-750 LTPASSTESAV
+750 ASSTSTLSPSSTIAAAAATTTTSTTEGAV

-767 FGPGMENSFQT
+767 FGPGIENSFQT
-778 YSDISHEESNGLV
+778 YSDISHDDAAGGLV
-791 AFENFESLD
+791 AFENLESLD

-854 WKHIGRYPGRMN
+854 WKHIGRYPGRLN

-930 LLAIY
+930 LLAVY

-942 ILMAFAILAIIIG
+942 ILMAFAILAIIVG

-966 EEQSSL
+966 EEQSNL

>member
-1 MQRCP
+1 
-6 YLHEMRERLLDQ
+6 
-18 PRETLQ
+18 
-24 LENME
+24 
-29 RANLLDNRQSATE
+29 
-42 SHQVGTV
+42 
-49 VKLQGDGYH
+49 
-58 TSPAHQ
+58 
-64 RTPLVPHDLGEDF
+64 
-77 NLDFDD
+77 
-83 DFPIDARRPKNA
+83 
-95 NSPDYNVN
+95 
-103 ELGDVGIIG
+103 
-112 ALPYITD
+112 
-119 FFRVGQ
+119 
-125 LSGCGLLVYFFHR
+125 
-138 LPVSFPIHVH
+138 
-148 VIQCTATQLL
+148 
-158 ATRDAVFTIVPVTDQ
+158 
-173 CNPFFAEPYT
+173 
-183 LMTRHIGT
+183 
-191 HVHREKDHPASK
+191 
-203 TETDTETE
+203 
-211 TMGGGEVKVA
+211 MGNGGEVKVA

-236 SRSHTAGSTDSAEKN
+236 SRSHTTGSTDSAEKN

-258 ELKNVMP
+258 ELKNVVP

-277 SLVYAILLIV
+277 SLVYAIILIV

-301 LPVLYYETFFTYLY
+301 LPVLYYESFFTYLY
-315 GTSILFLLYV
+315 GVSILFLLYV

-337 GGNGGSKPKPQP
+337 GGNNQPKSPK
-349 KEKKAKKTKNAD
+349 KEKKSKKKEKD

-376 AGKGAAYQE
+376 SGKPSPYQISGCCKIL
-385 APVDAEV
+385 AIFVYIVILIALLFHFILVFHWTISMVVFLVLCILHYLLIPKVFHTDTQVDAEV
-392 AVTPKNVRKRKT
+392 AVTPKNTRKRKT

-505 KESLLEITIYHQKRE
+505 KESLLEITLYHQKRE
-520 ADPEASSIAHSIRQ
+520 ADPNESSIGQSIRQ

-547 TGPNSE
+547 YGPNEE

-559 EDVLPKNVY
+559 EDLLPKNAY
-568 KSDNVLSKLVRNTVD
+568 TTNGAISKMLAKTMD
-583 GISKSLGMGG
+583 GISKTLGMGSNEVA
-593 GGGGDVTS
+593 DMVSS
-601 STTSMP
+601 STT
-607 ITTTSATM
+607 TTTTGRPM
-615 RAAYTTPGYQWHST
+615 AAAFTTPSYQWQST
-629 TMARKLKKFI
+629 TVARKLKKFI
-639 TSTTAATSTMG
+639 TSTTAAATMG
-650 SSSTTTST
+650 TTPSTTTTTST
-658 STTST
+658 TTTST
-663 ASSMP
+663 ALPVTSRLATTTTTELP
-668 SFNSDLSSSTTT
+668 FNSYQHLYTTTASPAAAAAMADHLTNGVVGTGETTDNSNMASSVASFFSSLISSTPSPITSTTT
-680 SETPF
+680 T
-685 NSLQR
+685 N
-690 ILSSAAPSLT
+690 I
-700 PIDVAAPT
+700 PI
-708 LPAAVDGG
+708 
-716 ATFATATA
+716 TA
-724 SATATSGV
+724 STA
-732 SSFLNNLAASTPS
+732 SSLAAKTTENSFGLINNL
-745 TSVSE
+745 
-750 LTPASSTESAV
+750 
-761 NIMNNL
+761 
-767 FGPGMENSFQT
+767 MENSFQT
-778 YSDISHEESNGLV
+778 FSGISHPEAASIV
-791 AFENFESLD
+791 TFENYENLD
-800 NIYPAALSSNI
+800 NIYPAALSSNV

-866 DEDLEHRLEVM
+866 DDDLEHRLEVM
-877 LSRRAVAMAQQARSG
+877 LSRRAVVMAQQARSG

-919 FFVLVRHQKFS
+919 FFVLVRHQQFS

-942 ILMAFAILAIIIG
+942 VLMVFAILAIIIG

-966 EEQSSL
+966 EEQSNL

-984 FTYSVFSIIAGSLK
+984 FTYSVFSVISGSLK
-998 VLESEPSLL
+998 VLEHEPSLL
-1007 VTTTGGVA
+1007 VTTTSAVA
-1015 VFQVILQ
+1015 VLQVILQ

-1053 ICNVAMFAIYTFE
+1053 ICNVAMFAIYTFD
-1066 AQKVFANPVQLEF
+1066 AQKVYANPVSRYVQLDF
-1079 YGFVPWSIIQRITL
+1079 YGFVPWAIIQRVTL